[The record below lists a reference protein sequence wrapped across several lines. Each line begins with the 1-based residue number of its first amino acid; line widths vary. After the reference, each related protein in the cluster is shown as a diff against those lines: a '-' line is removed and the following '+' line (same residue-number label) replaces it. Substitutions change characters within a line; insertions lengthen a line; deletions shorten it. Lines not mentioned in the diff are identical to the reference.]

1 MLHYELTEELR
12 KLIDESDLEKDE
24 KLILLSQPT
33 ISSINMVNFYSRVRP
48 TTTLLQLMKTTKM
61 VTKNKNIVADPKPK
75 TKEFLESMERLRLI
89 EKEQEYQRLVHPKPA
104 YNTLYEDKYEEEP
117 YNPARAH
124 KEVKSHIT
132 TMFNI
137 LISVASVVYAIWYWT
152 ATSWKLRDS
161 YRVLLCLFFGILILV
176 AEVVVYMAYLN
187 KIEAARIKERQKK
200 EVKRVV
206 KLYSLD

>member
-1 MLHYELTEELR
+1 MLQYELTPELR
-12 KLIDESDLEKDE
+12 ELINKSNLTEDE
-24 KLILLSQPT
+24 KYILLCQST
-33 ISSINMVNFYSRVRP
+33 ISTTNIVNFYKRAKP
-48 TTTLLQLMKTTKM
+48 TSTLLELMKATSM
-61 VTKNKNIVADPKPK
+61 VTTNKNIDISPKPK
-75 TKEFLESMERLRLI
+75 TKEFLESMNRLRLI
-89 EKEQEYQRLVHPKPA
+89 EKEQEYQRLVNPKPA
-104 YNTLYEDKYEEEP
+104 FSTLYEDKYEDEP
-117 YNPARAH
+117 FNPARAH

-152 ATSWKLRDS
+152 ATSWRLRDS

-187 KIEAARIKERQKK
+187 KIEAARVKERLKK

-206 KLYSLD
+206 KLYALT

>member
-1 MLHYELTEELR
+1 MSRYEITSELR
-12 KLIDESDLEKDE
+12 RHIQDSDLTPDE
-24 KLILLSQPT
+24 KNVLLSLPSITKTNLIHFYNRCKPT
-33 ISSINMVNFYSRVRP
+33 A
-48 TTTLLQLMKTTKM
+48 TLLQLMKTTKI
-61 VTKNKNIVADPKPK
+61 TLENKNVVEPQPKS
-75 TKEFLESMERLRLI
+75 KEFLKSMEHLRLMAM
-89 EKEQEYQRLVHPKPA
+89 EQEYQRLVNPKPA
-104 YNTLYEDKYEEEP
+104 MGTLYEDKLDEEP

-152 ATSWKLRDS
+152 NSSWKLRDS

-187 KIEAARIKERQKK
+187 KIEAARVKERLKK

-206 KLYSLD
+206 KSYALR